1 MRASCCNWRTHI
13 GEIGWGLGRLERGR
27 GRRKGVCQKQKEAK
41 RREKDTER
49 LTQKILK
56 GDIRFLEVN
65 SEVRAES

>member
-1 MRASCCNWRTHI
+1 MVAFFVGNSFFEKLAKEHA
-13 GEIGWGLGRLERGR
+13 
-27 GRRKGVCQKQKEAK
+27 RRRQKEAK

>member
-1 MRASCCNWRTHI
+1 MFLNIAKKHAR
-13 GEIGWGLGRLERGR
+13 
-27 GRRKGVCQKQKEAK
+27 RRKKEVK

-65 SEVRAES
+65 SEFRAES